1 MDPKGYVKEIN
12 SFRHFGWNSKSCALE
27 IIAIT
32 DWGWKYSDAWF
43 CYPIP
48 VFPHYLFNTFAG
60 SRQDGGQVPTKPDY
74 LTQAGGDVQ
83 NKCTEAW
90 VWMSSILQFRTDEVS
105 IADGVLFGGLMCPV
119 STLAECVMST
129 INPVLEPGYRVSW
142 KHIIS
147 RTLLL
152 RKHLFNAT
160 SEEERQIWHQ
170 PIPVAGILSDLE
182 VAMEECYNQ
191 DFAAKKST
199 PPQ

>member
-1 MDPKGYVKEIN
+1 M
-12 SFRHFGWNSKSCALE
+12 LE

-32 DWGWKYSDAWF
+32 DWGRKYADAGL

-48 VFPHYLFNTFAG
+48 VFPHYLFNMFAG
-60 SRQDGGQVPTKPDY
+60 SQQGGGQVPAKPDY

-90 VWMSSILQFRTDEVS
+90 VWMASILQFWTDEVS
-105 IADGVLFGGLMCPV
+105 IADGVLFGGLMRPV
-119 STLAECVMST
+119 STLAEYVMST
-129 INPVLEPGYRVSW
+129 INPVLELGYRVSS

-147 RTLLL
+147 RTPWM
-152 RKHLFNAT
+152 RKLLFNVT
-160 SEEERQIWHQ
+160 SEEECQIQHK
-170 PIPVAGILSDLE
+170 PILVAGISSDLE

-191 DFAAKKST
+191 DFAGKKST